1 MRFAKYVAK
10 RILVWLLTIW
20 VGVTVV
26 FIIQRMMPSD
36 PVENMVQKLVGMSH
50 DMSPDQIEAMRHSIR
65 KQYGLEGSL
74 FSQYISTLSRV
85 ARFDF
90 GPSMSKYPM
99 PVSSLIGQA
108 LPYTLTLLFTT
119 TILSWIIGNL
129 IGLLAGYK
137 KDKWYSKVLETVSMC
152 IYPTPYFIVALI
164 ILTLMAFVNRWFP
177 LVPSFGRFE
186 FSFTWFKNALRNAFM
201 PALSLMLVGTGWWI
215 ISMKSLSSGVAEEP
229 YTNYAR
235 LKGLRGRTIA
245 FRYVFR
251 NSILTQVTALALNL
265 GGAFG
270 GSLMCEIIFSY
281 PGVGLLVNSAIYNAD
296 YNLLTGAIFISIFAV
311 ATATLVVDLI
321 YPLLDPRIRYS

>member
-1 MRFAKYVAK
+1 MRFAKYLLK
-10 RILVWLLTIW
+10 RILVWALTIW
-20 VGVTVV
+20 VGITAV

-36 PVENMVQKLVGMSH
+36 PIENMVQKMVRASR
-50 DMSPDQIEAMRHSIR
+50 DMSPEQIEAVRHTLR
-65 KQYGLEGSL
+65 RQYGLEGTV
-74 FSQYISTLSRV
+74 FEQYVSTLTR
-85 ARFDF
+85 AIRFDF
-90 GPSMSKYPM
+90 GPSMSKYPT
-99 PVSSLIGQA
+99 PVINLLSKA

-119 TILSWIIGNL
+119 TIISWIIGNL

-137 KDKWYSKVLETVSMC
+137 KDKWYSKVLETISMC
-152 IYPTPYFIVALI
+152 IYPTPYFIIALV
-164 ILTLMAFVNRWFP
+164 ILTLFAFVNRWFP
-177 LVPSFGRFE
+177 LIPSFGKFE
-186 FSFTWFKNALRNAFM
+186 FTWAWFKDTLHNAFM

-215 ISMKSLSSGVAEEP
+215 ISMKSLSAGVAEEP

-265 GGAFG
+265 GGSFG

-281 PGVGLLVNSAIYNAD
+281 PGVGMLVSSAIYGAD
-296 YNLLTGAIFISIFAV
+296 YNLMTGTIFISIFAV
-311 ATATLVVDLI
+311 ATATLVVDLV